1 VTVEGRPFDDSEEK
15 VTPLAQQ
22 PAQAK
27 GYTDVGEAVAGVLR
41 AAEEAAEKIRAEAR
55 AQAIEIVEAAR
66 GDATARIDEL
76 TRESERTRHD
86 ADDYANDIRQA
97 VESYASQQRREA
109 DDEARRILAQAE
121 QQARATR
128 EAAQEMAGRIEA
140 EARRRNESL
149 RDEIRSLE
157 ERRERVLVGL
167 QELAAELNDVFPE
180 LAARRQDDAELLD
193 ALDVERRS

>member
-1 VTVEGRPFDDSEEK
+1 VQGRSFDDSEEK

-66 GDATARIDEL
+66 GDATARIEEL
-76 TRESERTRHD
+76 TREAERTRHD
-86 ADDYANDIRQA
+86 AEDYANDIRQA
-97 VESYASQQRREA
+97 VESYGSQQRREA
-109 DDEARRILAQAE
+109 DEEARRILAQAE

-128 EAAQEMAGRIEA
+128 EAAQQMAGKIEGD
-140 EARRRNESL
+140 ARLRNDSL

-157 ERRERVLVGL
+157 DRRERVLIGL
-167 QELAAELNDVFPE
+167 RELAAELNELFPE
-180 LAARRQDDAELLD
+180 LTAGRRGEAQLLD
-193 ALDVERRS
+193 ALHVERPS